1 VRRPPHG
8 HARVG
13 RPEVDADRRPVVVLR
28 CSHLR
33 AAEAEERS
41 L

>member
-1 VRRPPHG
+1 VRRTPHC
-8 HARVG
+8 HAGVG
-13 RPEVDADRRPVVVLR
+13 GPKVDADRRPVVALR